1 MTGSLSSYMTKKI
14 EDTKVKILE
23 VSDSFGISE
32 VTLWSMI
39 DMYPSI
45 TYLDIITFIKQ
56 HDDIELTQDKG
67 IQLLHSIG
75 KFERCLETYKSLKG
89 MHYVC

>member
-1 MTGSLSSYMTKKI
+1 MPESLSSYMTKKI
-14 EDTKVKILE
+14 EDTKVKILQ

-32 VTLWSMI
+32 VTMWSMI

-56 HDDIELTQDKG
+56 HDDIELTQDQG

-75 KFERCLETYKSLKG
+75 ELEKCLETYRSLKG
-89 MHYVC
+89 MNYVC